1 MLERLTD
8 YLQKQNI
15 APTKEMMNRFQKFS
29 DLLREWNEKI
39 NLTAIT
45 DPEEVELKHFIDS
58 LTILQTGK
66 ISGSLIDIGCGAGFP
81 SFPIK
86 IACPEV
92 EVTLL
97 DSLNKRVLFQN
108 EVIAELGLTKVHTV
122 HARGEDGG
130 KNPALREQFDVAT
143 ARAVSSLPSLVEL
156 CVPFVKVGGYFIA
169 MKGANAEEELEAS
182 QRALKELGAT
192 VESVLRFTLPFSED
206 KRTIIVIK
214 KLQKTLPKYP
224 RNAPKPIKQPL

>member
-1 MLERLTD
+1 MLERLRD
-8 YLQKQNI
+8 FLQQQNI
-15 APTKEMMNRFQKFS
+15 TPTEEMMNRFQTFS

-45 DPEEVELKHFIDS
+45 DPAEIELKHFIDS
-58 LTILQTGK
+58 LTILETGK
-66 ISGSLIDIGCGAGFP
+66 IKGSVIDIGCGAGFP

-86 IACPEV
+86 IACPDV

-108 EVIAELGLTKVHTV
+108 EVIKELSLEKVHTV

-130 KNPALREQFDVAT
+130 KNPDLRERFDIAT
-143 ARAVSSLPSLVEL
+143 ARAVSSLPSLIEL
-156 CVPFVKVGGYFIA
+156 CIPFVKVGGYFIA
-169 MKGANAEEELEAS
+169 MKGSNVEEEIAAS
-182 QRALKELGAT
+182 KKALKELNAEIET
-192 VESVLRFTLPFSED
+192 VLSFPLPHSED
-206 KRTIIVIK
+206 GRNIVVIK
-214 KLQKTLPKYP
+214 KLAKTLPKYP

>member
-1 MLERLTD
+1 MSERLRDFLTN
-8 YLQKQNI
+8 QNI
-15 APTKEMMNRFQKFS
+15 TPTEEMLSRFQQFS

-45 DPEEVELKHFIDS
+45 EPEEIELKHFIDS

-66 ISGSLIDIGCGAGFP
+66 IKGSLIDIGCGAGFP
-81 SFPIK
+81 SFPVK
-86 IACPEV
+86 IACPDV

-108 EVIAELGLTKVHTV
+108 EVIKELGLQKVHTV

-130 KNPALREQFDVAT
+130 KDPVLREQFDVAC
-143 ARAVSSLPSLVEL
+143 ARAVSSLPSLIEL
-156 CVPFVKVGGYFIA
+156 CIPFVKVGGYFIA
-169 MKGANAEEELEAS
+169 MKGPSVEEEIAASKNALKQLNAEIE
-182 QRALKELGAT
+182 T
-192 VESVLRFTLPFSED
+192 VLSFSLPYSED
-206 KRTIIVIK
+206 KRNIVVIK
-214 KLQKTLPKYP
+214 KLAKTLPKYP